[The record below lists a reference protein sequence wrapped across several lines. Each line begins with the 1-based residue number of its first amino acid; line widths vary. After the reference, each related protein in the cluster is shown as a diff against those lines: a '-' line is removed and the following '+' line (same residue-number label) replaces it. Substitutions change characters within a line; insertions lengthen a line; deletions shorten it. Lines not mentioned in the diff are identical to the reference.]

1 MGQHRERIL
10 RLQKIIEKIGW
21 AIRPQTSGK
30 DKTMKQN
37 KIYPHKLQEK
47 GFKEL
52 SLCEMSE
59 CQFLNSMFVERYI
72 SPTVKY
78 ADSGWKGVEYA
89 AYSNGEE
96 YVFFLNDN
104 CDRCRGICV
113 TADSK
118 QAIATAVFDN
128 ID

>member
-1 MGQHRERIL
+1 
-10 RLQKIIEKIGW
+10 
-21 AIRPQTSGK
+21 
-30 DKTMKQN
+30 MKQN
-37 KIYPHKLQEK
+37 KIYPYELKEK

-52 SLCEMSE
+52 SSREMSE
-59 CQFLNSMFVERYI
+59 CQFAKSAFVERYV
-72 SPTVKY
+72 SPTVIR

-96 YVFFLNDN
+96 YVFFLDSNY
-104 CDRCRGICV
+104 DRCRGVCV

-118 QAIATAVFDN
+118 VTIATAVFDN

>member
-1 MGQHRERIL
+1 
-10 RLQKIIEKIGW
+10 
-21 AIRPQTSGK
+21 
-30 DKTMKQN
+30 MKQN
-37 KIYPHKLQEK
+37 KIYPHDLEEK

-52 SLCEMSE
+52 SFREMSE
-59 CQFLNSMFVERYI
+59 CQLSKSAFVERYV
-72 SPTVKY
+72 SPAVIN
-78 ADSGWKGVEYA
+78 ANCGWYGVEYV

-96 YVFFLNDN
+96 YVFFLDDN
-104 CDRCRGICV
+104 HDRCRGVCV

>member
-1 MGQHRERIL
+1 
-10 RLQKIIEKIGW
+10 
-21 AIRPQTSGK
+21 
-30 DKTMKQN
+30 MKQN
-37 KIYPHKLQEK
+37 KIYPRDLEEK

-52 SLCEMSE
+52 PIREMNE
-59 CQFLNSMFVERYI
+59 CQFAKGVFVERYL
-72 SPTVKY
+72 SLAVRR

-89 AYSNGEE
+89 VYSNGEE
-96 YVFFLNDN
+96 YVFFLDN
-104 CDRCRGICV
+104 NYNRCRGICV